1 MPNEGRPVVVPS
13 PSPAVAGP
21 LRLRRFLP
29 FAAVVILMVVIL
41 AMGWHRQLSFET
53 LVRHRAGI
61 DAFVAEHYTAAVAAF
76 VGATALGI
84 IPGTFAYALV
94 GEGLDSVIRAEG
106 AAFRACLAA
115 GRSDCRLHFD
125 MAAVLTPQLLAALAA
140 LGLIALIP
148 ILLRR
153 WRARNSANS

>member
-29 FAAVVILMVVIL
+29 FAAMVVLMVVIL

-61 DAFVAEHYTAAVAAF
+61 DAFVAEHYAAAVAAF
-76 VGATALGI
+76 VALYVAVAALSV
-84 IPGTFAYALV
+84 PG
-94 GEGLDSVIRAEG
+94 
-106 AAFRACLAA
+106 
-115 GRSDCRLHFD
+115 
-125 MAAVLTPQLLAALAA
+125 AAVLTICGGILFGWLAGGLAA
-140 LGLIALIP
+140 IAGGTTGATI
-148 ILLRR
+148 IFSI
-153 WRARNSANS
+153 ARTACGRTRSAICCFSASCRSFRSGWSTWPPRSSA

>member
-29 FAAVVILMVVIL
+29 FAAVVVLMVVIL

-61 DAFVAEHYTAAVAAF
+61 DAFVPEHYPPAVAAF
-76 VGATALGI
+76 VAR
-84 IPGTFAYALV
+84 
-94 GEGLDSVIRAEG
+94 SVS
-106 AAFRACLAA
+106 LAA
-115 GRSDCRLHFD
+115 LSVPPP
-125 MAAVLTPQLLAALAA
+125 AVLTICPRFLL
-140 LGLIALIP
+140 
-148 ILLRR
+148 
-153 WRARNSANS
+153 

>member
-29 FAAVVILMVVIL
+29 FAAVVVVMVVIL

-61 DAFVAEHYTAAVAAF
+61 DAFVAEHYTAAIAAF
-76 VGATALGI
+76 VALYVAVAALSV
-84 IPGTFAYALV
+84 PG
-94 GEGLDSVIRAEG
+94 
-106 AAFRACLAA
+106 
-115 GRSDCRLHFD
+115 
-125 MAAVLTPQLLAALAA
+125 AAVLTICGGILFGWLAGGLAAIAGEPTRGPLILSLSRPAA
-140 LGLIALIP
+140 
-148 ILLRR
+148 RR
-153 WRARNSANS
+153 A